1 MFKSPKSIILAGTSW
16 NPKGILHMLTLV
28 GNLIPTP
35 TGHAVY
41 YLTNGRELTGFKAY
55 LQLMKYE
62 IIPPVA
68 T

>member
-28 GNLIPTP
+28 GNFIPTP
-35 TGHAVY
+35 TAHVVY
-41 YLTNGRELTGFKAY
+41 YLTNGRECPSSKAY